1 MRLVHHRLAVFFALA
16 TLAALAVAM
25 PVRADA
31 QTSRGNERYK
41 VRKGDTLE
49 LIAAEYYGNRVHK
62 IYIMVENGLDHDKPL
77 KPGQRLRIPVS
88 ERITTEPGDTLASL
102 ADVHLGNSSRVAYLA
117 EFNNMKP
124 TSTLAVGQ
132 ELTIPMRVNYRAN
145 GSEKLRDIA
154 LSLFAD
160 ARQASL
166 LRDYNGL
173 DSDELSPGQII
184 SVPVPKVQIQASKF
198 RPPDAEA
205 SARAT
210 ERRTMMERAQRAL
223 PRARNAWHSGDF
235 AKVKQELTKL
245 DVDYLDTELATEAG
259 LLLGSAY
266 IAFDDVDSALAT
278 FSKVARRNG
287 EVVLDPKE
295 HSPKVREVWSQ
306 AADTSP

>member
-1 MRLVHHRLAVFFALA
+1 MPLVHHRLATFLAFALVV
-16 TLAALAVAM
+16 ALTMALPAQ
-25 PVRADA
+25 ADA

-77 KPGQRLRIPVS
+77 KRGQRLRIPVS

-102 ADVHLGNSSRVAYLA
+102 ADVHLGNASRVAYLA

-160 ARQASL
+160 ARQADL

-223 PRARNAWHSGDF
+223 PRARNAWRSGDF
-235 AKVKQELTKL
+235 ARVKQELTRL
-245 DVDYLDTELATEAG
+245 EVDYLDTELATEAG
-259 LLLGSAY
+259 LLLGAAY

-295 HSPKVREVWSQ
+295 YSPKVTEVWKKV
-306 AADTSP
+306 ATPSP